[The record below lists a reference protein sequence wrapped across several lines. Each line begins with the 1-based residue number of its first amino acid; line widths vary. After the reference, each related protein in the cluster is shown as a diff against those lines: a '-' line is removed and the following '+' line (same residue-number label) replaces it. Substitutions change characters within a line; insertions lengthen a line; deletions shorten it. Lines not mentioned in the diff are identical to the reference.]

1 MIRYN
6 LSCEHGHSFD
16 AWFPGS
22 DAFDEQAAQGQ
33 ISCPF
38 CGTPHVSKAPMA
50 PNISMVRSRRP
61 AQLENN
67 QDQKTVLNMT
77 RRIRDYIETNAEY
90 VGDRF
95 ADEARKI
102 HYQESEPRGVY
113 GEATLKEVR
122 DLHEEGIE
130 CHHLP
135 QLPEDQN

>member
-1 MIRYN
+1 
-6 LSCEHGHSFD
+6 
-16 AWFPGS
+16 
-22 DAFDEQAAQGQ
+22 
-33 ISCPF
+33 
-38 CGTPHVSKAPMA
+38 
-50 PNISMVRSRRP
+50 
-61 AQLENN
+61 
-67 QDQKTVLNMT
+67 MT